1 MDLVK
6 ALNSRILAHTC
17 ILIHIPECARD
28 KRQHY
33 HEKCNIYRRVLAD
46 LEKNGQTCSVG
57 TSMKDTSE
65 Q

>member
-1 MDLVK
+1 MDLAK
-6 ALNSRILAHTC
+6 ALNSRISAYTSIIKHM
-17 ILIHIPECARD
+17 PEGARD

-33 HEKCNIYRRVLAD
+33 HEKCNTYRRLLAD
-46 LEKNGQTCSVG
+46 LEKNDQTCSVG